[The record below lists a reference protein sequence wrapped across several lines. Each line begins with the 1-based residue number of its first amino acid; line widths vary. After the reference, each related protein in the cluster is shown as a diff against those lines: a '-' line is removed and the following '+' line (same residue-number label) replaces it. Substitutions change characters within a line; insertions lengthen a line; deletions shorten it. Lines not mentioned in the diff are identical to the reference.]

1 MLYYIWGTQKKF
13 WVMAIIGGVG
23 GYVGGEGGG
32 WVGVGGLI
40 SMILLNR
47 SFFRAILKV
56 VGLS

>member
-32 WVGVGGLI
+32 GLGGCGGSYI
-40 SMILLNR
+40 NDIIKQIIL
-47 SFFRAILKV
+47 
-56 VGLS
+56 